1 MIFDREDLEIL
12 RRVMVRKGIES
23 AAVPYNPHLT
33 EVQRLLVA
41 QELVRDISRCQL
53 MICVAEDELSD
64 IASGLDGFTD
74 ELSSLPPTIYSAY
87 MESMNQ
93 ADRDDEGQYLW
104 MLSAM
109 VAHLDMFRSALDSV
123 DMLSRAEPVLTHRE
137 IRDIKGLRDT
147 LPDIC
152 RRSEALDG
160 DGFEP
165 GMLAEALSDECSLL
179 LRIISGKDAT
189 SREISDVLDRLS
201 KLDTEEF
208 LRIFGPDLGADL
220 SELVLEL
227 TETDG
232 RYIPL
237 LCARCILNSSMA

>member
-33 EVQRLLVA
+33 KVQRLLVA

-64 IASGLDGFTD
+64 IASGLDGFAD

-152 RRSEALDG
+152 RRSEALEG
-160 DGFEP
+160 DGLEP
-165 GMLAEALSDECSLL
+165 GMLAEALLDECSLL

-189 SREISDVLDRLS
+189 SREISDVSYLIICMPIRN
-201 KLDTEEF
+201 
-208 LRIFGPDLGADL
+208 
-220 SELVLEL
+220 
-227 TETDG
+227 
-232 RYIPL
+232 
-237 LCARCILNSSMA
+237 LCGMQTSFRESGTGN